1 MKKFMIISFIALIA
15 CTLCAGYVNATPY
28 PTPPPYTIGGTTL
41 YFGSDYD
48 GPGHFSHGNSLV
60 SVEIYDAA
68 DSLGS
73 GSAFGFY
80 FVNNPSNLYTI
91 FGILEGPAIQLATID
106 FANGQ
111 ILDSDSGGVQSTF
124 PTSSGTIGFFL
135 LPIYGSNYPLV
146 YTDPSLNPN
155 GIDVSGT
162 FPIISS
168 SRTDD
173 YALVF
178 KVPGTNTTLYGTID
192 YGLAPVPEPSTL
204 LLLAAGMGG
213 LLIYKRRK
221 LK

>member
-1 MKKFMIISFIALIA
+1 MKKFMIISFVVLIA
-15 CTLCAGYVNATPY
+15 SILCAGYVNATPF

-48 GPGHFSHGNSLV
+48 GPGHFVHGNQV
-60 SVEIYDAA
+60 ISVEIYDAA
-68 DSLGS
+68 DSYMT

-80 FVNNPSNLYTI
+80 FVNNPANLYTV
-91 FGILEGPAIQLATID
+91 FGILAGPAIQLATID

-111 ILDSDSGGVQSTF
+111 IWDSDSGVVQNTF
-124 PTSSGTIGFFL
+124 PTGTGDIGFFL
-135 LPIYGSNYPLV
+135 LPIYGSGYPLV

-162 FPIISS
+162 FPIIST

-178 KVPGTNTTLYGTID
+178 KVPGTNTTLHGTIN
-192 YGLAPVPEPSTL
+192 YGLTPVPEPSTL
-204 LLLAAGMGG
+204 LLLVSVRGV
-213 LLIYKRRK
+213 YT
-221 LK
+221 

>member
-1 MKKFMIISFIALIA
+1 MKKLMIISFIVLIA
-15 CTLCAGYVNATPY
+15 CALCAGYVNATPF
-28 PTPPPYTIGGTTL
+28 PTPPPYTIGGNTL

-48 GPGHFSHGNSLV
+48 GPGHFSHSNSVV

-80 FVNNPSNLYTI
+80 FVNNPTNLYTI

-106 FANGQ
+106 FTNGQ
-111 ILDSDSGGVQSTF
+111 ILDSDSGGIQSTF
-124 PTSSGTIGFFL
+124 PANSGNIGFFL

-146 YTDPSLNPN
+146 YSDPSLNPN
-155 GIDVSGT
+155 GVDVSGT
-162 FPIISS
+162 FPIIST

-204 LLLAAGMGG
+204 LLLACGLGG